1 MHTLFRLGFISR
13 INKHYAQRY
22 FKFKEAIEIV
32 KCLPVALIR
41 LMNNDPTIEVVASL
55 SLNTSNK
62 DK

>member
-1 MHTLFRLGFISR
+1 MI
-13 INKHYAQRY
+13 AQRY

-32 KCLPVALIR
+32 KCVPVALIR